1 MPVLAIST
9 ETSQQECQYRKTF
22 CMFEGGGEEA
32 GGAYQPCESVS
43 YPDLFS
49 DNNKVVNTVND
60 LILTV
65 LPFSPAGP
73 VAPTGPSGPCQQQSR
88 KKNGER
94 EQQQCTHLNSNNTLM
109 PPTIQAL
116 FITQGDKFI
125 QFIKCNMNEM

>member
-9 ETSQQECQYRKTF
+9 ETSQQECQYRKNILHVR
-22 CMFEGGGEEA
+22 GGEEEA

-88 KKNGER
+88 KTKMVKE
-94 EQQQCTHLNSNNTLM
+94 SNNNVH
-109 PPTIQAL
+109 I
-116 FITQGDKFI
+116 
-125 QFIKCNMNEM
+125 